1 MSPPRRQPRWSR
13 LSRLTLALAIAH
25 LLPVVA
31 WAAFKPVRVLAP
43 ELLGL
48 HCAPSGVCVDD
59 VARLAEAERL
69 RDEALAFVGQ
79 RVGTIAQP
87 PRTIFCSTLAC
98 SQSFGFTR
106 DAAYNVGTFGQ
117 VISHRGWQPHFV
129 RHELIH
135 HLQNERLGT
144 WNAWLLKP
152 SWLIEGMAYALSE
165 DPRQPLPQ
173 PLQGWRTSFAQWR
186 AATRGQDLWL
196 AAQAF

>member
-1 MSPPRRQPRWSR
+1 MKLSLRPSR
-13 LSRLTLALAIAH
+13 LAWAIVLTH
-25 LLPVVA
+25 LLPVAA

-48 HCAPSGVCVDD
+48 HCAPSGVCVED

-69 RDEALAFVGQ
+69 RDEALVFVNHRIGA
-79 RVGTIAQP
+79 IAQP

-117 VISHRGWQPHFV
+117 AISHRGWQPYFV

-144 WNAWLLKP
+144 WNAWLRKP

-173 PLQGWRTSFAQWR
+173 PLQGWRARFEAWR
-186 AATRGQDLWL
+186 ASTREQDLWQ
-196 AAQAF
+196 AADAI